1 MVGTKRSNRRAL
13 VTGASSGIGAAT
25 VRALVES
32 GWGVI
37 AVARRADK
45 LAELAKETHCDV
57 LTADI
62 THEADIEAMR
72 DYVQSTGGI
81 SALVN
86 NAGAAIGSDYVA
98 NAKPED
104 WLDMLALN
112 VVGTQRVIRALLP
125 ELRKAAL
132 EGGFADIVTVSST
145 AGLVSYEGGGGYNAA
160 KAGVHAMLGALRLEL
175 AGEPIRVIEIAP
187 GMVKTEEFTLKR
199 FAGNQEKTDRLYDG
213 VEEPLVAKDVAE
225 VIRYSLSLPG
235 HVNLDLVRMQPVA
248 QAAAHK
254 LHRGPL
260 SPKV

>member
-1 MVGTKRSNRRAL
+1 VC
-13 VTGASSGIGAAT
+13 SSD
-25 VRALVES
+25 L
-32 GWGVI
+32 
-37 AVARRADK
+37 
-45 LAELAKETHCDV
+45 
-57 LTADI
+57 
-62 THEADIEAMR
+62 
-72 DYVQSTGGI
+72 
-81 SALVN
+81 
-86 NAGAAIGSDYVA
+86 
-98 NAKPED
+98 
-104 WLDMLALN
+104 
-112 VVGTQRVIRALLP
+112 
-125 ELRKAAL
+125 
-132 EGGFADIVTVSST
+132 
-145 AGLVSYEGGGGYNAA
+145 GGGYNAA